1 MARRA
6 LGSVAGAVI
15 IITALTVPRSCLLV
29 AVLNSVLYVG
39 PVQPSFNTYAET
51 RN

>member
-15 IITALTVPRSCLLV
+15 ITALIVTRSCLLV